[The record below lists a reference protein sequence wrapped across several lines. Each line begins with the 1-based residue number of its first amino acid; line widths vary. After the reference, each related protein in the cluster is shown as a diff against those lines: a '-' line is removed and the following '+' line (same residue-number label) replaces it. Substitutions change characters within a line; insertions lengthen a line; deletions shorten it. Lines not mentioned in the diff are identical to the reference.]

1 MIVEDRAKKEKNKRL
16 GSNHAVDLGEDEFF
30 FGAWDRFVLFCFCI
44 ISFSPSF
51 DLFVRSGLPVLIDLI
66 VGDEMA
72 RLM

>member
-16 GSNHAVDLGEDEFF
+16 GSNHALDPYRRRRNF
-30 FGAWDRFVLFCFCI
+30 FCI
-44 ISFSPSF
+44 ISFRPSF

-66 VGDEMA
+66 VGDKMV